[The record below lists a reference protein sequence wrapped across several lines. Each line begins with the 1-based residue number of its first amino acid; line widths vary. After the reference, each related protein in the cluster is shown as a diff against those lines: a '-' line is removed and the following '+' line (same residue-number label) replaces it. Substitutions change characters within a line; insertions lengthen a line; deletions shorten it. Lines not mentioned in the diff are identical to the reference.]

1 MTIPARVQD
10 LTPEWFSEIL
20 DTPVEGVEIL
30 DAHSGTTGRAP
41 A

>member
-1 MTIPARVQD
+1 MTIPVRVQD